1 MTAATDALRRESYIS
16 LETYKKDGSGVKT
29 PVWFVEVG
37 GKLYVLT
44 DGTSFKVK
52 RLRRNPRAKI
62 AACNVSGKEI
72 KSPWFD
78 ANVAILDPGAEQDAA
93 HAALRAKYGFQMW
106 LLDVG
111 AKIGGRYGR
120 RKYLRIEA

>member
-1 MTAATDALRRESYIS
+1 MTAATDALRKESYIS
-16 LETYKKDGSGVKT
+16 LETYKKDGGAVKT
-29 PVWFVEVG
+29 PVWFAEVG
-37 GKLYVLT
+37 GKLYVVT
-44 DGTSFKVK
+44 DGTSYKVK

-72 KSPWFD
+72 KSAWFD
-78 ANVAILDPGAEQDAA
+78 ADVAILDAGAEQDAA